1 MIKFPAMNHNSVF
14 KSPADMK
21 NVMFKFSALLKK
33 QASSIKNPEVEMV
46 DYVSSNELLESD
58 IDL

>member
-1 MIKFPAMNHNSVF
+1 MNHNSVF

-46 DYVSSNELLESD
+46 DYMSSNELLESD

>member
-33 QASSIKNPEVEMV
+33 QAST
-46 DYVSSNELLESD
+46 
-58 IDL
+58 DLYGLREFE

>member
-1 MIKFPAMNHNSVF
+1 MIKFPTMNHISVF
-14 KSPADMK
+14 QTPADLK
-21 NVMFKFSALLKK
+21 NMIKFSALLKK

>member
-1 MIKFPAMNHNSVF
+1 MNHSSVF
-14 KSPADMK
+14 ESPADMK

-33 QASSIKNPEVEMV
+33 QASSINNPEVEMV